1 LSYSQDERILK
12 KLLKEI
18 INSTPGLKY
27 AIIID
32 DTGITIMSESKF
44 ILKNEDDLSVE
55 KIGAIGGA
63 VFTAGEEQGYILGYG
78 NIHLQ
83 ITEYFKG
90 MIFSL
95 KVGKGVLCIATDKN
109 IQIGLVRALMKKY
122 SQKISSVLDSYL
134 QEEKGEMNK
143 ELKELFNSDLSLRRQ
158 RQMCIRD
165 RN

>member
-143 ELKELFNSDLSLRRQ
+143 ELKELFNSDTISLL
-158 RQMCIRD
+158 
-165 RN
+165 

>member
-1 LSYSQDERILK
+1 MGYSQDERTLK
-12 KLLKEI
+12 KILTEI

-32 DTGITIMSESKF
+32 DTGITIVSESKF
-44 ILKNEDDLSVE
+44 ILKASKDDISVE

-90 MIFSL
+90 MIFSI
-95 KVGKGVLCIATDKN
+95 KAGKGVLCVASDKN
-109 IQIGLVRALMKKY
+109 IQIGLVRAIMNKY
-122 SQKISSVLDSYL
+122 SPKIAVILNRYL
-134 QEEKGEMNK
+134 QAEEGEINK
-143 ELKELFNSDLSLRRQ
+143 ELKELFNSDTISLL
-158 RQMCIRD
+158 
-165 RN
+165 

>member
-1 LSYSQDERILK
+1 MSYSRDERTLK
-12 KLLKEI
+12 KLLTEI

-32 DTGITIMSESKF
+32 DTGITIVSEAKF
-44 ILKNEDDLSVE
+44 ILKSSKDDISVE

-90 MIFSL
+90 MIFSI
-95 KVGKGVLCIATDKN
+95 KAGKGVLCIASDKN
-109 IQIGLVRALMKKY
+109 IQIGLVRAIMNKY
-122 SQKISSVLDSYL
+122 SPKIAVILNRYL
-134 QEEKGEMNK
+134 QAEEGEINK
-143 ELKELFNSDLSLRRQ
+143 ELKELFNSDTISLL
-158 RQMCIRD
+158 
-165 RN
+165 

>member
-1 LSYSQDERILK
+1 MSYSQDENTLK
-12 KLLKEI
+12 KILNEI

-32 DTGITIMSESKF
+32 DTGITIVSESKF
-44 ILKNEDDLSVE
+44 ILKASKDDISVE

-90 MIFSL
+90 MIFSI
-95 KVGKGVLCIATDKN
+95 KAGKGVLCVASDKN
-109 IQIGLVRALMKKY
+109 IQIGLVRAIMNKY
-122 SQKISSVLDSYL
+122 SPKIAVILNQYI
-134 QEEKGEMNK
+134 QTEEGEINK
-143 ELKELFNSDLSLRRQ
+143 ELKELFNADTVSLL
-158 RQMCIRD
+158 
-165 RN
+165 

>member
-1 LSYSQDERILK
+1 MSYSQDERILK

-18 INSTPGLKY
+18 IHSTPGLKY

-44 ILKNEDDLSVE
+44 ILMNEDDLSVE

-122 SQKISSVLDSYL
+122 SQKISSVLDRYL

-143 ELKELFNSDLSLRRQ
+143 ELKELFNSDTIGLL
-158 RQMCIRD
+158 
-165 RN
+165 

>member
-1 LSYSQDERILK
+1 LSYSRDERILK
-12 KLLKEI
+12 NLLKEI

-109 IQIGLVRALMKKY
+109 IQIGLVRAIMNRY
-122 SQKISSVLDSYL
+122 SQKISSVLERYL

-143 ELKELFNSDLSLRRQ
+143 ELKELFNSDTISLL
-158 RQMCIRD
+158 
-165 RN
+165 

>member
-1 LSYSQDERILK
+1 VSYSQDERILK

-32 DTGITIMSESKF
+32 DTGITIMSEAKF
-44 ILKNEDDLSVE
+44 ILKNGDNLSVE

-122 SQKISSVLDSYL
+122 SQKISSVLDRYL

-143 ELKELFNSDLSLRRQ
+143 ELKELFNSDTISLL
-158 RQMCIRD
+158 
-165 RN
+165 

>member
-1 LSYSQDERILK
+1 MSYSQDERILK

-18 INSTPGLKY
+18 IHSTPGLKY

-44 ILKNEDDLSVE
+44 ILMNEDDLSVE

-122 SQKISSVLDSYL
+122 SQKISSVLDRYL

-143 ELKELFNSDLSLRRQ
+143 ELKELFNSDTISLL
-158 RQMCIRD
+158 
-165 RN
+165 

>member
-1 LSYSQDERILK
+1 MSYSQDERILK
-12 KLLKEI
+12 QLLKEI

-143 ELKELFNSDLSLRRQ
+143 ELKELFNSDTISLL
-158 RQMCIRD
+158 
-165 RN
+165 

>member
-32 DTGITIMSESKF
+32 DTGITIMSEAKF
-44 ILKNEDDLSVE
+44 ILKTSDEDNISVE

-95 KVGKGVLCIATDKN
+95 KVGKGILCIATDKN
-109 IQIGLVRALMKKY
+109 IQIGLVRAIMKKY

-134 QEEKGEMNK
+134 QEEKGEMKK
-143 ELKELFNSDLSLRRQ
+143 ELKELFNSDTISLL
-158 RQMCIRD
+158 
-165 RN
+165 

>member
-12 KLLKEI
+12 QLLKEI

-109 IQIGLVRALMKKY
+109 IQIGFVRALMKKY
-122 SQKISSVLDSYL
+122 SQRISSVLDSYL

-143 ELKELFNSDLSLRRQ
+143 ELKELFNSDTISLL
-158 RQMCIRD
+158 
-165 RN
+165 

>member
-1 LSYSQDERILK
+1 VSYSNDERILK
-12 KLLKEI
+12 KILKEI
-18 INSTPGLKY
+18 INSTPGLKH

-44 ILKNEDDLSVE
+44 ILKSPTEEDVSVE

-83 ITEYFKG
+83 ITEYSKG

-95 KVGKGVLCIATDKN
+95 KIGKGILTVATDKN
-109 IQIGLVRALMKKY
+109 IQIGLVKAIMNKYAKKIA
-122 SQKISSVLDSYL
+122 SILNRYL
-134 QEEKGEMNK
+134 QADQGEMNK
-143 ELKELFNSDLSLRRQ
+143 ELKELFSSDSISLL
-158 RQMCIRD
+158 
-165 RN
+165 

>member
-1 LSYSQDERILK
+1 MSYSQDERILK

-27 AIIID
+27 AIVID
-32 DTGITIMSESKF
+32 ETGITIMSESKF
-44 ILKNEDDLSVE
+44 ILKGEQDLSVE

-63 VFTAGEEQGYILGYG
+63 VFQAGEEQGYILGYG

-95 KVGKGVLCIATDKN
+95 KTGRGILCVATDKN
-109 IQIGLVRALMKKY
+109 IQIGFVKAMMKKY
-122 SQKISSVLDSYL
+122 SQKISAVLDRYL

-143 ELKELFNSDLSLRRQ
+143 ELKELFNSDTISLL
-158 RQMCIRD
+158 
-165 RN
+165 

>member
-27 AIIID
+27 AIVID
-32 DTGITIMSESKF
+32 ETGITIMSESKF
-44 ILKNEDDLSVE
+44 ILKGEQDLSVE

-63 VFTAGEEQGYILGYG
+63 VFQAGEEQGYILGYG

-95 KVGKGVLCIATDKN
+95 KTGRGILCVATDKN
-109 IQIGLVRALMKKY
+109 VQIGFVKAMMKKY
-122 SQKISSVLDSYL
+122 SQKISAVLDRYL

-143 ELKELFNSDLSLRRQ
+143 ELKELFNSDTISLL
-158 RQMCIRD
+158 
-165 RN
+165 

>member
-1 LSYSQDERILK
+1 VSYSNDERILK
-12 KLLKEI
+12 KILKEI
-18 INSTPGLKY
+18 INSTPGLKH

-44 ILKNEDDLSVE
+44 ILKSPTEEDVSVE

-83 ITEYFKG
+83 ITEYSKG

-95 KVGKGVLCIATDKN
+95 KIGKGILTVATDKN
-109 IQIGLVRALMKKY
+109 IQIGLVKAIMNKYAKKIA
-122 SQKISSVLDSYL
+122 SILNRYL
-134 QEEKGEMNK
+134 QTDQGEMNK
-143 ELKELFNSDLSLRRQ
+143 ELKELFSSDSISLL
-158 RQMCIRD
+158 
-165 RN
+165 

>member
-1 LSYSQDERILK
+1 MSYSKDERILK
-12 KLLKEI
+12 TLLKEI

-109 IQIGLVRALMKKY
+109 IQIGLVRALMNRY
-122 SQKISSVLDSYL
+122 SKKISSVLDRYL

-143 ELKELFNSDLSLRRQ
+143 ELKELMNSDTLSLL
-158 RQMCIRD
+158 
-165 RN
+165 

>member
-12 KLLKEI
+12 NLLKEI

-109 IQIGLVRALMKKY
+109 IQIGLVRAIMKRY
-122 SQKISSVLDSYL
+122 SQKISSVLDRYL

-143 ELKELFNSDLSLRRQ
+143 ELKELFNSDTISLL
-158 RQMCIRD
+158 
-165 RN
+165 

>member
-1 LSYSQDERILK
+1 MSYSQDERILK

-27 AIIID
+27 AIVID

-44 ILKNEDDLSVE
+44 ILKTSNEDDISVE

-95 KVGKGVLCIATDKN
+95 KVGKGILCIATDKN
-109 IQIGLVRALMKKY
+109 IQMGLVRAIMKKY
-122 SQKISSVLDSYL
+122 SQKISAVLDRYL

-143 ELKELFNSDLSLRRQ
+143 ELKELFNSDTISLL
-158 RQMCIRD
+158 
-165 RN
+165 